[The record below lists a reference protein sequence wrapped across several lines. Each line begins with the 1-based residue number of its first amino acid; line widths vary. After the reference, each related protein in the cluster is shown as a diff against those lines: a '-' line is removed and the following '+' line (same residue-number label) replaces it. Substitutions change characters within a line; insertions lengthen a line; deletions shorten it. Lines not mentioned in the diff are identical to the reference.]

1 MILPIVLL
9 VFVIVIIRVNS
20 GAASMTIRPV
30 ELTRETRE
38 VLDILEDE
46 VIFLNYAV
54 DETMQSR
61 SVELWQCEDGCWRVL
76 GSSSAD
82 LTSSRGEIA
91 LRISEKNCGVFDVDD
106 GGHAGVS
113 WDISDSHTKQEA
125 WTGYRLSEPTDI
137 QAGKEITLWAKY
149 GYRDSESIGISTSN
163 FRSATCD
170 FGLAVT
176 VKFWGEKVD

>member
-1 MILPIVLL
+1 MLEGIGKFFGRFNFIK
-9 VFVIVIIRVNS
+9 RRNS
-20 GAASMTIRPV
+20 AQNIG
-30 ELTRETRE
+30 
-38 VLDILEDE
+38 
-46 VIFLNYAV
+46 
-54 DETMQSR
+54 
-61 SVELWQCEDGCWRVL
+61 
-76 GSSSAD
+76 
-82 LTSSRGEIA
+82 
-91 LRISEKNCGVFDVDD
+91 KNCGIFDVDD